1 MSCRSADLQ
10 VRSCHRID
18 EEDADLEVRAPA
30 NHLIGTGSSDPWL
43 ERWLPLIGE
52 RACDLAMLEMGCG
65 DGRDTEVLTGA
76 GHRVAAIDLSPEAI
90 ARARARSPQ
99 AQFHCQDIRAA
110 FPVDAAGVV
119 VASLSLHYFP
129 WPETE
134 ALVGRIWNVLR
145 PAGLLL
151 CRLNSTNDHNF
162 GASGHPRIDANF
174 YLVDGAPK
182 RFFDRAAVDRLF
194 SSGWRMLG
202 AEERIIDRYERP
214 KSAWEVALEKAP

>member
-1 MSCRSADLQ
+1 MSRATS
-10 VRSCHRID
+10 
-18 EEDADLEVRAPA
+18 DA
-30 NHLIGTGSSDPWL
+30 WL

-52 RACDLAMLEMGCG
+52 RASGLAVLEVGCG
-65 DGRDTEVLTGA
+65 GGRDTEVLVSA
-76 GHRVAAIDLSPEAI
+76 GHRVVAIDLSPAAI
-90 ARARARSPQ
+90 ARARARVPH
-99 AQFHCQDIRAA
+99 AEFHCQDIRAP
-110 FPVDAAGVV
+110 FPVDGAGVV

-134 ALVGRIWNVLR
+134 ALVGRIRSVLR

-162 GASGHPRIDANF
+162 GASGHPEIDENF

-202 AEERIIDRYERP
+202 AEERITDRYERP
-214 KSAWEVALEKAP
+214 KSAWEVVVEKVP

>member
-10 VRSCHRID
+10 VRSCHRVD

-30 NHLIGTGSSDPWL
+30 SHLIGTGSSDPWL

-52 RACDLAMLEMGCG
+52 RASSRPILEIGCG
-65 DGRDTEVLTGA
+65 GGRDTEVLAGA
-76 GHRVAAIDLSPEAI
+76 GHRVVAIDLSPAAI
-90 ARARARSPQ
+90 VRARARVPH
-99 AQFHCQDIRAA
+99 AEFHCQDIRAP

-119 VASLSLHYFP
+119 LASLSLHYFP

-134 ALVGRIWNVLR
+134 TLVGRIRSLLR

-162 GASGHPRIDANF
+162 GASGHPQIDDNF

-194 SSGWRMLG
+194 SSGWRVLG
-202 AEERIIDRYERP
+202 AEERTIDRYERP
-214 KSAWEVALEKAP
+214 KSAWEVILEKSP

>member
-1 MSCRSADLQ
+1 MGHATSRATS
-10 VRSCHRID
+10 
-18 EEDADLEVRAPA
+18 DA
-30 NHLIGTGSSDPWL
+30 WL

-52 RACDLAMLEMGCG
+52 RAGSLSILEVGCG
-65 DGRDTEVLTGA
+65 GGHDTEVLTGA
-76 GHRVAAIDLSPEAI
+76 GHRVVAIDLSPDAI
-90 ARARARSPQ
+90 ARARARAPH
-99 AQFHCQDIRAA
+99 AVFHCQDSRAP

-119 VASLSLHYFP
+119 VASLSLHYFL

-134 ALVGRIWNVLR
+134 ALVGRIRSLLR

-162 GASGHPRIDANF
+162 GASGHPRIDENF

-182 RFFDRAAVDRLF
+182 RFFDRATVDRLF
-194 SSGWRMLG
+194 SSGWRVLS

-214 KSAWEVALEKAP
+214 KSAWEVVVEKAS